1 MIWLDSK
8 HIDIPNYKLCLQQVA
23 HPPFYYNPSVLNV
36 LCKNW
41 GAFVQPKSNGY
52 QWVFPLSYKKI
63 AGWFY
68 LNNPFFIQKFE
79 VFGDISTDDLF
90 ELQNQIALKFIK
102 IKANLAYQFNLQNFH
117 LHQVQ
122 SRSNCVLNLNSDY
135 TTLYANFSQN
145 HKRNIQAAG
154 DLQIKSTNNPSKI
167 ITLFKTSEVGK
178 LSNYSAKDYL
188 RLHHLITHPL
198 CANFF
203 EVLEVYNSKKE
214 CIAGGIFAHFN
225 HKITFIFS
233 GNSPQGYQEKALF
246 FLLNQS
252 IQKYANSNNIL
263 DFEGSDKES
272 LQRFY
277 QGFGAQKQS
286 YYLHQA
292 KKYKWV
298 I

>member
-8 HIDIPNYKLCLQQVA
+8 HIDIRHYQACLQQVA
-23 HPPFYYNPSVLNV
+23 HPPFYNHPTVLNI

-41 GAFVQPKSNGY
+41 GAFVQPNSNGY
-52 QWVFPLSYKKI
+52 QWVFPVSYKKLG
-63 AGWFY
+63 GWYY

-79 VFGDISTDDLF
+79 VFGDISTDDLCK
-90 ELQNQIALKFIK
+90 LQNQIAQKFLK
-102 IKANLAYQFNLQNFH
+102 IKASIAWEINLQNFKI
-117 LHQVQ
+117 HQVQ
-122 SRSNCVLNLNSDY
+122 SRTNCVLNLNSDY
-135 TTLYANFSQN
+135 ATLYANFSQN
-145 HKRNIQAAG
+145 HKRNIQAVG
-154 DLQIKSTNNPSKI
+154 DLKIIPTNNPSQI

-178 LSNYSAKDYL
+178 LSNYSAKDYH

-203 EVLEVYNSKKE
+203 EVLEVHNSKNE

-252 IQKYANSNNIL
+252 IQKYANQPIL
-263 DFEGSDKES
+263 FDFEGSDKES

-277 QGFGAQKQS
+277 LGFGAQKQS
-286 YYLHQA
+286 YYLHHA
-292 KKYKWV
+292 KKIKWV

>member
-8 HIDIPNYKLCLQQVA
+8 HIDIHQYQACLKNVA
-23 HPPFYYNPSVLNV
+23 HPPFYYNPAVLNV

-41 GAFVQPKSNGY
+41 GAFVQSNANGY
-52 QWVFPLSYKKI
+52 DWVFPVSYKKI
-63 AGWFY
+63 GGWYY

-79 VFGDISTDDLF
+79 VFGEISNEELH
-90 ELQNQIALKFIK
+90 ELQKQIALKFIK
-102 IKANLAYQFNLQNFH
+102 IKANLATEFKLQNFQVH
-117 LHQVQ
+117 HVQ
-122 SRSNCVLNLNSDY
+122 SRTNCVLNLNSDY
-135 TTLYANFSQN
+135 ATLYANFAQN

-154 DLQIKSTNNPSKI
+154 DLKIIPTNNPSQI

-178 LSNYSAKDYL
+178 LSNYSEKDYR
-188 RLHHLITHPL
+188 RLHQIITHPL
-198 CANFF
+198 CASFF
-203 EVLEVYNSKKE
+203 EVLEVHNSQNE

-225 HKITFIFS
+225 QKITFIFS

-252 IQKYANSNNIL
+252 IQKYANQPILL

-277 QGFGAQKQS
+277 LGFGAQKQS
-286 YYLHQA
+286 YYLHHA